1 MQFCRLPCDDPFQQA
16 IDQKM
21 PPPRNTPPPDPSAPI
36 FTKSSSNSNKRSF
49 LNPPYISLLQQDMS
63 MQFCPLS
70 FDNLFQPVVDLHM
83 PTCNI
88 VPPDTAPVFTDS
100 SRSMSKVDLLN
111 PPYAIN
117 NAAGALSSLT
127 AFVSSYN
134 NPVCTESLTFYV
146 VKRRTSFMLT
156 VYLNTT
162 HTTFLAQ

>member
-36 FTKSSSNSNKRSF
+36 FTESSGNLNKRSL
-49 LNPPYISLLQQDMS
+49 LNTQYSSLLQSLTS

-70 FDNLFQPVVDLHM
+70 FDNLFEPVVDLHM
-83 PTCNI
+83 PTYDI
-88 VPPDTAPVFTDS
+88 VPPDAAPIFTNS
-100 SRSMSKVDLLN
+100 SRTLSNIDLLN

-117 NAAGALSSLT
+117 NVAGPLSSLT

-134 NPVCTESLTFYV
+134 NSVYTGSLTFSV
-146 VKRRTSFMLT
+146 VKRRTSFMRT
-156 VYLNTT
+156 V
-162 HTTFLAQ
+162 